1 MTISQLDK
9 ELKQIIDEHSVYG
22 AECIINALV
31 RACEGK
37 QYLDEY
43 ALHLLLKLSVEHEK
57 MFRECVSGKDD
68 DKYLFLKSKG
78 GSLYGKICETE
89 NQDI

>member
-31 RACEGK
+31 RACDGK

-43 ALHLLLKLSVEHEK
+43 ALHLLIKLSYEHEK
-57 MFRECVSGKDD
+57 NYQS
-68 DKYLFLKSKG
+68 LKSKG

>member
-9 ELKQIIDEHSVYG
+9 ELKQIIDDHSVYG

-31 RACEGK
+31 RACDGK

-43 ALHLLLKLSVEHEK
+43 ALHLMLKLSTEHERI
-57 MFRECVSGKDD
+57 FR
-68 DKYLFLKSKG
+68 KSQG
-78 GSLYGKICETE
+78 GSVYGKICETE

>member
-9 ELKQIIDEHSVYG
+9 ELKQIIDDHSVYG

-31 RACEGK
+31 RACDGK

-43 ALHLLLKLSVEHEK
+43 ALHLMLKLSTEHERI
-57 MFRECVSGKDD
+57 FR
-68 DKYLFLKSKG
+68 KSKG
-78 GSLYGKICETE
+78 GSVYGKICETE
-89 NQDI
+89 DQDI

>member
-9 ELKQIIDEHSVYG
+9 ELKQIIDDHSVYG

-31 RACEGK
+31 RACDGK

-43 ALHLLLKLSVEHEK
+43 ALHLMLKLSFEHEK
-57 MFRECVSGKDD
+57 IFRQSE
-68 DKYLFLKSKG
+68 G
-78 GSLYGKICETE
+78 GSEYGTICKTE
-89 NQDI
+89 DQNI